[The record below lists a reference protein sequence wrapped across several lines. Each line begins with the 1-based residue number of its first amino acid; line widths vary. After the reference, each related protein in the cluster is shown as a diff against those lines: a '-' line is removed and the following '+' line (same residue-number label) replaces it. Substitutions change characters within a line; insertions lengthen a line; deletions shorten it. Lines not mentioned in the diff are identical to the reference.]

1 MSEELQEAQ
10 LNYFLAQTEK
20 VQLQK
25 ELIAEEIQ
33 TSRAKRRFFEKV
45 TKDYDQ
51 KELQSFLEIISDE

>member
-20 VQLQK
+20 VELQK

>member
-20 VQLQK
+20 VELQK

-51 KELQSFLEIISDE
+51 KELESFLEIISDE